1 MRLRS
6 GLAGRT
12 LFGQS
17 KFRNPKSN
25 ISQNLPDAAFAWP
38 HYNNL
43 SRLRPS
49 LTQRC
54 PMSRIQGVEPQ
65 QAGWMTR
72 LVYWFVERKLRQL
85 TGKATISE
93 PVKVTAH
100 QPRLLKAVGQ
110 MEMGQAAI
118 NSVPM
123 RLKALASMKASTMV
137 GCPF

>member
-1 MRLRS
+1 
-6 GLAGRT
+6 
-12 LFGQS
+12 
-17 KFRNPKSN
+17 
-25 ISQNLPDAAFAWP
+25 
-38 HYNNL
+38 
-43 SRLRPS
+43 
-49 LTQRC
+49 
-54 PMSRIQGVEPQ
+54 MSRIQGVEPQ